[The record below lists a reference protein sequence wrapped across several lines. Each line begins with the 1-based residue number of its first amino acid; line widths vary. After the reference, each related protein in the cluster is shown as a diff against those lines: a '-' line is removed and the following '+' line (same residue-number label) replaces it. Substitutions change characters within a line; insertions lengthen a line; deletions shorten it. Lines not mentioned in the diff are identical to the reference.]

1 MPLERGRG
9 DFRLPA
15 LHQNGT
21 GPARS
26 PAFRDEGRSP
36 FRREAEAYSRNSSC
50 RYDSVG
56 TTIVPIRSD
65 SFVRFV
71 SIFYAKNI

>member
-1 MPLERGRG
+1 MIAKNELHEWERMV
-9 DFRLPA
+9 P
-15 LHQNGT
+15 
-21 GPARS
+21 
-26 PAFRDEGRSP
+26 
-36 FRREAEAYSRNSSC
+36 YSCDSLC

-71 SIFYAKNI
+71 SIF

>member
-1 MPLERGRG
+1 MVL
-9 DFRLPA
+9 
-15 LHQNGT
+15 
-21 GPARS
+21 
-26 PAFRDEGRSP
+26 
-36 FRREAEAYSRNSSC
+36 YSRNSVC

-71 SIFYAKNI
+71 SINGVKVPI